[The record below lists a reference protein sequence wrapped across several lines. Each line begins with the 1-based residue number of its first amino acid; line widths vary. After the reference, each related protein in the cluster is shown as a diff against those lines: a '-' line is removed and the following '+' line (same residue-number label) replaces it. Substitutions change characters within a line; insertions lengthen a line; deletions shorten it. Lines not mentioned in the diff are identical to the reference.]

1 MIEEKI
7 KAGVDFVRDHEAA
20 DIRATEL
27 VEILEPFNR
36 LKRLSAAVLDE
47 IRGAVTD
54 AYYAGIG
61 SVLVTPV
68 KRTASAKDGTYSLPE
83 VRAIIG
89 ITKQTSLHWLQDGT
103 LKGVKVGGRWR
114 ITPEEVERV
123 LAGMAAKDK
132 QRGRGR
138 KKADGKTDG

>member
-7 KAGVDFVRDHEAA
+7 KAGVDFVRDHTAA

-27 VEILEPFNR
+27 VEILEPFTG
-36 LKRLSAAVLDE
+36 KRLSAAVLDE

-132 QRGRGR
+132 QRGR
-138 KKADGKTDG
+138 KKTDEKTDG